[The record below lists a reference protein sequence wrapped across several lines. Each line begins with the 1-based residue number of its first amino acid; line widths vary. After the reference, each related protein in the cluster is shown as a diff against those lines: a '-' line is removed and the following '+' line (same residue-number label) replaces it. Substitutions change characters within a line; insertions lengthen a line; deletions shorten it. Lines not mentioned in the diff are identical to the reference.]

1 MLGMFFQGGA
11 IYHNGVQIHDNEA
24 VIEWLENL
32 IYKYIEY
39 SWGISK
45 AK

>member
-11 IYHNGVQIHDNEA
+11 IYHDG

-32 IYKYIEY
+32 IYKYVEY
-39 SWGISK
+39 SRGISK

>member
-11 IYHNGVQIHDNEA
+11 IYDDVVQMHDNEA

-32 IYKYIEY
+32 IYKYVEY
-39 SWGISK
+39 SRGIRK